1 MKHRAEGFTLAEIAV
16 ILVIIAVLAAFAVP
30 KLLAST
36 ERCKAAEAFEY
47 LTAVRAAQE
56 RFHVRRGIYAQ
67 DLGHLKVRSPAP
79 GDFAA
84 GKITAG
90 PTGSLKLS
98 WSLTLTRLSPTA
110 GYTDYTVTFTQE
122 GFDQGASTI
131 SDHRDI
137 NPMQT

>member
-1 MKHRAEGFTLAEIAV
+1 MKHKAKGLTLAEIAV
-16 ILVIIAVLAAFAVP
+16 ILAIIAVLAAFAVP

-47 LTAVRAAQE
+47 LTAVKAAQE
-56 RFHVRRGIYAQ
+56 RFHVRRGIYAE
-67 DLGHLKVRSPAP
+67 DLGLLKVGLPAP
-79 GDFAA
+79 EDFTA

-90 PTGSLKLS
+90 PGGSLKHS
-98 WSLTLTRLSPTA
+98 WSLTLTRLTQTGGDS
-110 GYTDYTVTFTQE
+110 GYTVTFTQE

-137 NPMQT
+137 NPM

>member
-30 KLLAST
+30 KLLAPT
-36 ERCKAAEAFEY
+36 RCKATEAFEY

-56 RFHVRRGIYAQ
+56 RCHVRRDIYAQ
-67 DLGHLKVRSPAP
+67 DLGPLKMRLPAP
-79 GDFAA
+79 GDFVA
-84 GKITAG
+84 GRITAG

-98 WSLTLTRLSPTA
+98 WSLTLTRWSPTA
-110 GYTDYTVTFTQE
+110 GYSDYTVTFTQE
-122 GFDQGASTI
+122 GSEQGASTI

-137 NPMQT
+137 NPM